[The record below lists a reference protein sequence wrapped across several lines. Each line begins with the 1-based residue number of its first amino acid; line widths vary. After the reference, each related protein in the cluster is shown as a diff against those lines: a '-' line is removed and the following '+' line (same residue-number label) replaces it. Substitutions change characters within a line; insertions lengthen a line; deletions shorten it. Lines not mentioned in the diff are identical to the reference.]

1 MSLCQIQVKS
11 TVVTNIYNINLLIA
25 GLSVKYI
32 FFRWLK
38 ILFSGI
44 LVSVNKQEYEYILKY
59 ILLHINL
66 GNYKIFPINILETL
80 AKVKR
85 KEKK

>member
-1 MSLCQIQVKS
+1 MIK
-11 TVVTNIYNINLLIA
+11 N
-25 GLSVKYI
+25 
-32 FFRWLK
+32 F
-38 ILFSGI
+38 ILYGI